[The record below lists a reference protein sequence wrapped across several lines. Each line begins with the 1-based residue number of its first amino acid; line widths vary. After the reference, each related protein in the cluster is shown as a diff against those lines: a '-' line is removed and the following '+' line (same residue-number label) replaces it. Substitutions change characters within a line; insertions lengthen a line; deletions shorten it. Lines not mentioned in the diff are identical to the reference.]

1 MRRGKHGKDG
11 NISKALLIGAIA
23 AIVASI
29 LLLVLFSVFMM
40 IQNMPSG
47 GGFYISFVIIC
58 LSAFCGG
65 FMSAQIY
72 RCKGLIIGALT
83 GLVYMVLIALIGGAA
98 GFAVNIFGTYLLK
111 VLLAV
116 IFGSIGGI
124 VKINICRRC

>member
-1 MRRGKHGKDG
+1 MRRGKHDRGG
-11 NISKALLIGAIA
+11 NISKALLIGAIT

-65 FMSAQIY
+65 FIAAQIY

-116 IFGSIGGI
+116 VFGGIGGI
-124 VKINICRRC
+124 VKINIFRRC